1 MTMNRKTAA
10 DSEQVIDALA
20 AIVGATHVSSA
31 PADVESYGG
40 LEPFVV
46 VWPGS
51 PTEVARVLKV
61 CTDNWVAAGTAGY
74 GARARSH
81 WPVSDGRLRVALDT
95 RRMTNILNLDEV
107 ALTVQCQCGIQVH
120 HLEEALRRQGLTMGP
135 FPVETQVS
143 TLGGLLSA
151 PSPTAHSPRAGW
163 FEEACLAMSIAH
175 PDGTLVH
182 TRVAPR
188 KAVGPD
194 FSRFFIGSRGGLGV
208 ITTATLRVQ
217 RLPESEQVIA
227 SGLPDLDTAVTLAR
241 QALVQGVR
249 PARLRVLGPSHVAEE
264 LGEGV
269 TTSGAAVIMVLNG
282 PRALI
287 EVEERLLSKLTRA
300 AGGEELHEA
309 VGQRWW
315 AQASAWKDSH
325 MSRIPRAGARV
336 RYSQFAQVAASL
348 PAEVMGEPLQV
359 WCEEATLQ
367 GVTLWVGSKAKDESA
382 RAVLRSLLLDAGLDP
397 IRFDFPPLMDELRRQ
412 LDPEETMVIMEG
424 EWSGS

>member
-1 MTMNRKTAA
+1 MNRKIAH
-10 DSEQVIDALA
+10 SEQVIDALA

-31 PADVESYGG
+31 PADVDSYGG

-61 CTDNWVAAGTAGY
+61 CSDNWVAAGTAGY

-95 RRMTNILNLDEV
+95 RRMTNILNLEEV

-120 HLEEALRRQGLTMGP
+120 HLEEALRRQGLTIGP

-163 FEEACLAMSIAH
+163 FEEACLALSIAH

-217 RLPESEQVIA
+217 RMPEAERVIA
-227 SGLPDLDTAVTLAR
+227 SGLPDLETAVTLSR

-249 PARLRVLGPSHVAEE
+249 PARLRVLGPGQVAEE
-264 LGEGV
+264 LGGGV
-269 TTSGAAVIMVLNG
+269 TTSGAAVMVVLNG
-282 PRALI
+282 PQALI
-287 EVEERLLSKLTRA
+287 EVEERLLSRLTRE
-300 AGGEELHEA
+300 AGGEELHDA

-315 AQASAWKDSH
+315 AQHSAWKDSLKP
-325 MSRIPRAGARV
+325 RITRAGARV
-336 RYSQFAQVAASL
+336 HYSRFAQVAASL
-348 PAEVMGEPLQV
+348 PAKVAGKPLQV

-367 GVTLWVGSKAKDESA
+367 GVTLWVGSKAKGQRVRTA
-382 RAVLRSLLLDAGLDP
+382 LRSLLLDAGLDP

>member
-1 MTMNRKTAA
+1 MDRASA
-10 DSEQVIDALA
+10 DSEQIIDALA

-31 PADVESYGG
+31 PADVDSYGG

-61 CTDNWVAAGTAGY
+61 CSDNWVAVGTAGY

-95 RRMTNILNLDEV
+95 RRMTNILNLEEV

-120 HLEEALRRQGLTMGP
+120 HLEEALRRQGLTIGP

-163 FEEACLAMSIAH
+163 FEEACLALSIAH

-217 RLPESEQVIA
+217 RLPEAEEVVA
-227 SGLPDLDTAVTLAR
+227 AALPDLETAVSLAR
-241 QALVQGVR
+241 QALVLGVR
-249 PARLRVLGPSHVAEE
+249 PARLRVLGQGQVAEE
-264 LGEGV
+264 LGEGI
-269 TTSGAAVIMVLNG
+269 TTSGAAVMFVLNG
-282 PRALI
+282 PPALI
-287 EVEERLLSKLTRA
+287 EVELRLLSGLVRE

-315 AQASAWKDSH
+315 AQYSAWTEPFKP
-325 MSRIPRAGARV
+325 RITRVGARV
-336 RYSQFAQVAASL
+336 AHSRFAQAVSNL
-348 PAEVMGEPLQV
+348 PAKVAGKPLQV

-367 GVTLWVGSKAKDESA
+367 GVTLWVGCNAKPQRA
-382 RAVLRSLLLDAGLDP
+382 RTALRSLLLDAGLDP
-397 IRFDFPPLMDELRRQ
+397 IRFDFPPLMDELRAQ